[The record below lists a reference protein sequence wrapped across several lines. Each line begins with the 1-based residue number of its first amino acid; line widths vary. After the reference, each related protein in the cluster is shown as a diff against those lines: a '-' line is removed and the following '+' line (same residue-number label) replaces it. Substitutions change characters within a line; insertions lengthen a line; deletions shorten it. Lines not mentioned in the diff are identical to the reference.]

1 VTRQSVLN
9 PSDTCG
15 SEPSS
20 RLAASLVA
28 MRASLPRGL
37 IKNDIGM
44 LFLAE
49 SLLAYI
55 TVDQVIRK
63 TMPFT
68 PFHMGPGA
76 AIKAVTGKYF
86 SLMVFGFA
94 QVAMDVEP
102 LVRILRGD
110 GVLHGFSH
118 TYVGALLIG
127 IISLLIGKAVSERLL
142 RAWNVMVRFR
152 HSRWLV
158 VSPGIT
164 WPAAASGA
172 FIGTFSHV
180 FLDSIMHSD
189 MQPFSPFSASNGL
202 LHIMPVGWLYLLCVF
217 LGVSGLMI
225 MLAFDMWKK

>member
-1 VTRQSVLN
+1 
-9 PSDTCG
+9 
-15 SEPSS
+15 
-20 RLAASLVA
+20 

-76 AIKAVTGKYF
+76 AIKAMTGKYF

-110 GVLHGFSH
+110 SVLHGFSH
-118 TYVGALLIG
+118 TYVGALL
-127 IISLLIGKAVSERLL
+127 
-142 RAWNVMVRFR
+142 
-152 HSRWLV
+152 
-158 VSPGIT
+158 
-164 WPAAASGA
+164 
-172 FIGTFSHV
+172 IGTFSHV

-202 LHIMPVGWLYLLCVF
+202 LHIMPVGWLYLLCVL

-225 MLAFDMWKK
+225 MLAAGMRNK